1 MQLLIAEFWNSI
13 NTHFKRAEMEAQKE
27 DFMAAKNKTSSGFY
41 KGEKRSKFI
50 VTIPVS
56 VTGQENSR
64 VSQLLVSSRT

>member
-1 MQLLIAEFWNSI
+1 
-13 NTHFKRAEMEAQKE
+13 MEAQKE

-50 VTIPVS
+50 VTIPVP
-56 VTGQENSR
+56 VTGQENGR